1 MSIKIGLVGNP
12 NCGKTTM
19 FNQLTGSFQYVGN
32 WPGVTVEK
40 KEGTIKNKD
49 NVNLIDLPGIYSLSP
64 YTLEEV
70 ITRDYIMEE
79 KPDIIINIVDA
90 SNIERNLYLTTQVIE
105 MGIPTIIA
113 LNMMDIVKKRG
124 ENINVSKLSKI
135 IGCPI
140 VETSA
145 LKGNGL
151 KILIEK
157 ALDLLSQ
164 EYSYKPLDI
173 FSNEIKNALTK
184 IEEIIH
190 IDEQKRWYSI
200 KILER
205 DEKVLEKIDLSEEQK
220 QKINNIIDKIENTF
234 GDESESIIINERYN
248 YITNIVSGVLDKNN
262 NTKEDMSAKV
272 DKILT
277 NKYLGLPIFFGIM
290 YLIYYISVT
299 SLGTLVT
306 DWTNDVFFGEYVTN
320 AFSKVLEFLN
330 VSDWL
335 YSLVIDGI
343 VGGVGAVLGFVPQ
356 MFILFFFLSLLEDC
370 GYMARVAFIMDRIFR
385 KIGLS
390 GKSFIP
396 MLISSGCGV
405 PGIMA
410 SRTIENERERKIT
423 IMVTTFIPCGAK
435 LPIIALFAAALFPD
449 HSFVGPSIYFLGIL
463 MIIVSGLILKKVKV
477 FIDEDSPFIMEL
489 PQYHLPSAKTVLR
502 HMWDRVKSFIIK
514 AGTVI
519 FAASVI
525 LWFLSRFSFNFEMVD
540 VEQSILAK
548 IGGLIAPIFAPLGFN
563 KWQAAVA
570 TINGLIAKEQLVST
584 FGILFGLG
592 EVGETDT
599 NLTAQIATMF
609 TTVSAYSFVAFNM
622 LCAPCFAA
630 IGAIKREMG
639 NWKWTLIAIGYQTF
653 LAYLVSFVIYN
664 IGNFIVLGQTSIIG
678 IAISIIIILVTLYLM
693 FRQYKPKVKE

>member
-124 ENINVSKLSKI
+124 ETINVSKLSKI

-151 KILIEK
+151 NILIEK

-248 YITNIVSGVLDKNN
+248 YITNIVSTVLDKNN

-320 AFSKVLEFLN
+320 AFSKVLELLN

-463 MIIVSGLILKKVKV
+463 MIIISGLILKKVKV

-570 TINGLIAKEQLVST
+570 TINGLIAKEQLVTT

>member
-248 YITNIVSGVLDKNN
+248 YITNIVSTVLDKNN

-463 MIIVSGLILKKVKV
+463 MIIISGLILKKVKV

-599 NLTAQIATMF
+599 NLTTQIATMF

>member
-70 ITRDYIMEE
+70 ITRNYIMEE

-151 KILIEK
+151 NILIEK

-190 IDEQKRWYSI
+190 IDQQKRWYSI

-599 NLTAQIATMF
+599 NLTTQIATMF

>member
-124 ENINVSKLSKI
+124 ETINVSKLSKI

-151 KILIEK
+151 NILIEK

-190 IDEQKRWYSI
+190 IDQQKRWYSI

>member
-70 ITRDYIMEE
+70 ITRNYIMEE

-151 KILIEK
+151 NILIEK

-190 IDEQKRWYSI
+190 IDQQKRWYSI

-248 YITNIVSGVLDKNN
+248 YITNIVSTVLDKNN

-599 NLTAQIATMF
+599 NLTTQIATMF